1 MNSRL
6 RPTMVDKTFD
16 IPAFEAQC
24 GGTINLKLA
33 YRVYGELNAT
43 KDNLIVVPTHYVGR
57 SDDVAFLIGEEM
69 ALDPRK
75 YCIVVP
81 NLFGNGVS
89 SSPSNTPAP
98 FAANRFPTLTYHD
111 NVVCQRR
118 LIETVFGVKRLCLVV
133 GFSMGA
139 MQAYEWATQTPDKV
153 QRFAAICGSARTY
166 EHNQL
171 FLDSVCTALTTDV
184 AYRDGTYT
192 SPPTRG
198 LEAFSI
204 TYAAWFAS
212 QQFYSEQ
219 IYRAAG
225 FERMQDVVDH
235 AKLSFM
241 AQDAN
246 DLLAMAATWRAGDP
260 SANPIY
266 NGDFEKALRSITARG
281 LVMPCESDLYFRG
294 SDNRREVDYL
304 SNAELAPI
312 QADYGHLAGAGLDP
326 SAVLF
331 INRKLSEL
339 LAS

>member
-1 MNSRL
+1 MGEQ
-6 RPTMVDKTFD
+6 TFE
-16 IPAFEAQC
+16 IPAFQPQC
-24 GGTINLKLA
+24 GGSINLKLA
-33 YRVYGELNAT
+33 YRVYGELSSR
-43 KDNLIVVPTHYVGR
+43 KDNLIVVPTHFGGR

-98 FAANRFPTLTYHD
+98 FAANTFPTLTYYD
-111 NVVCQRR
+111 NVVCQR
-118 LIETVFGVKRLCLVV
+118 LLAETLFAVKQVCLVV

-139 MQAYEWATQTPDKV
+139 MQAYEWATQVPNMV

-171 FLDSVCTALTTDV
+171 FLDSVCAALTADS
-184 AYRDGTYT
+184 AYRDGEYT

-198 LEAFSI
+198 LEAFSVS
-204 TYAAWFAS
+204 YAAWFAS
-212 QQFYSEQ
+212 QQFYSQQ
-219 IYRAAG
+219 IYRSVG
-225 FERMQDVVDH
+225 FKQMQDVVEL
-235 AKLSFM
+235 AKSVFM

-246 DLLAMAATWRAGDP
+246 DLLAMAATWRAGNP
-260 SANPIY
+260 SANPVY
-266 NGDFEKALRSITARG
+266 NGDFEKALRSISARG
-281 LVMPCESDLYFRG
+281 LVMPCESDLYFRV
-294 SDNRREVDYL
+294 SDNKREVEL
-304 SNAELAPI
+304 LRNAELAPI
-312 QADYGHLAGAGLDP
+312 QSDYGHLAGAGLDP

-331 INRKLSEL
+331 INGKLSEL

>member
-1 MNSRL
+1 MGEQ
-6 RPTMVDKTFD
+6 TFE
-16 IPAFEAQC
+16 IPAFEPQC

-33 YRVYGELNAT
+33 YRVYGELSST
-43 KDNLIVVPTHYVGR
+43 KDNLIVVPTHYGGR

-98 FAANRFPTLTYHD
+98 FAGKTFPTLTYYD

-118 LIETVFGVKRLCLVV
+118 MIEAVFGAKQVCLVV

-139 MQAYEWATQTPDKV
+139 MQAYEWATQAPNLV

-171 FLDSVCTALTTDV
+171 FLDSVCAALTADSV
-184 AYRDGTYT
+184 YRDGTYT

-198 LEAFSI
+198 LEAFSVA
-204 TYAAWFAS
+204 YAAWFAS

-219 IYRAAG
+219 IYRIVG
-225 FERMQDVVDH
+225 FERMQDVVDL
-235 AKLSFM
+235 AKSVFM

-260 SANPIY
+260 SANPVY
-266 NGDFEKALRSITARG
+266 NGDFEKAIRSIAARG
-281 LVMPCESDLYFRG
+281 LVMPCVSDLYFRV
-294 SDNRREVDYL
+294 SDNKREVAL
-304 SNAELAPI
+304 LNNAELAPI
-312 QADYGHLAGAGLDP
+312 QSDFGHLAGAGLDP
-326 SAVLF
+326 TAIMF
-331 INRKLSEL
+331 INGKLSEL